1 MTSHTPGPW
10 FVGGETDHGE
20 ILICSDARPT
30 ICAVDPGAREWCT
43 QANARLIAAAPDLLD
58 ALQSILPDAVANHV
72 GGPDTELRINSARA
86 AITKATGRIA

>member
-1 MTSHTPGPW
+1 MSGHTPGPW

-20 ILICSDARPT
+20 FLICSDARPT

-43 QANARLIAAAPDLLD
+43 HANARLIAAAPDLLD
-58 ALQSILPDAVANHV
+58 ALQLILPDALASHV
-72 GGPDTELRINSARA
+72 GGPDTEARINAARA

>member
-1 MTSHTPGPW
+1 MSMHTPGPW

-43 QANARLIAAAPDLLD
+43 QANARLIAAAPKMLE
-58 ALQSILPDAVANHV
+58 ALRRASLALAFASEQSEAMRDDYRAVS
-72 GGPDTELRINSARA
+72 E
-86 AITKATGRIA
+86 AIAEATGGVA